1 MQVVLVQNMSNLGKL
16 GDTVNV
22 KPGYAR
28 NYLLPQGIAR
38 RATPDNLHEIQARR
52 AELER
57 IEHDKYEAARQRQ
70 SQLEGRRVTI
80 QAKVGPENKLFGS
93 VSAGDIAEALTA
105 DGVQVEKRELNMPQ
119 GPLREVG
126 EYEIDVHVYG
136 DMHAGVVVVV
146 GAES

>member
-38 RATPDNLHEIQARR
+38 RATSENLREIQARR

-57 IEHDKYEAARQRQ
+57 IEHEKFEAARQRQ

-80 QAKVGPENKLFGS
+80 RAKVGPENKLFGS
-93 VSAGDIAEALTA
+93 VSAGDIAEALSA
-105 DGVQVEKRELNMPQ
+105 DGVAVEKRQLNMPQ

-126 EYEIDVHVYG
+126 EFAVDVHVYG
-136 DMHAGVVVVV
+136 DMHAAVTVAVEG
-146 GAES
+146 ES